1 MPSGQIGA
9 RLGSANSEN
18 PTIPS
23 FESACRAHQRPV
35 ANSRTLSGTAE
46 ATSARSVTVKV
57 ASETVVVDSTAAT
70 PAGNNGRIAARTAE
84 TKLARRNDRPLRL
97 QRARSCAPASRNRT
111 LESPIA
117 SQSGTPAR
125 PSPVAHIGSRDACE
139 PEKET
144 RTARTHR
151 QTSVRHIHGDACT
164 GRWRGLAR

>member
-1 MPSGQIGA
+1 MPGLDLPMARIRRFRVLRAFAARTSGQW
-9 RLGSANSEN
+9 RTPEL
-18 PTIPS
+18 
-23 FESACRAHQRPV
+23 CLVQRKRPV
-35 ANSRTLSGTAE
+35 LVPSRSRSHRRPLSSTRPRRPRP
-46 ATSARSVTVKV
+46 ATT
-57 ASETVVVDSTAAT
+57 
-70 PAGNNGRIAARTAE
+70 GRIAARTAE
-84 TKLARRNDRPLRL
+84 TKLVRRNDLPLRL
-97 QRARSCAPASRNRT
+97 QRARSCAPASPNRT